1 MTPPSHAVRQRRRRG
16 DTRRRILDA
25 ARELLEQEPWSEI
38 SLEQIMQR
46 ADLTRTA
53 FYRHFGDRQL
63 LLLALIDD
71 VGLTLDTVADP
82 WEQGEGDPVAEVEP
96 AIGRLTD
103 VFVRHGRLLRAI
115 ADAATQ
121 DPDIDAFY
129 TELGRRLSES
139 AAARIAADVEA
150 GRSHVTDP
158 EEVAAALVW
167 MNERYLLV
175 RFGQAPL
182 GDRDRAAAAL
192 TEIWRRTVYGPP

>member
-1 MTPPSHAVRQRRRRG
+1 VTSAQVRQRRRRQ

-25 ARELLEQEPWSEI
+25 ARELLEDHPWSEI

-53 FYRHFGDRQL
+53 FYRHFEDRQL

-71 VGLTLDTVADP
+71 VGLALDTVADP
-82 WEQGEGDPVAEVEP
+82 WEQGDGDSPAELEP
-96 AIGRLTD
+96 ALRRLTD
-103 VFVRHGRLLRAI
+103 LYFRHGRLLRAI

-121 DPDIDAFY
+121 DPDLAAFY
-129 TELGRRLSES
+129 ADLGRRLSES

-150 GRSHVTDP
+150 GRSHVQDP
-158 EEVAAALVW
+158 DEVAAALVW

-175 RFGQAPL
+175 RFGQTPL
-182 GDRDRAAAAL
+182 GDPGRAAAAL
-192 TEIWRRTVYGPP
+192 TEIWQRTVYGPE

>member
-1 MTPPSHAVRQRRRRG
+1 MTTPPHVQLRQRRQRR

-25 ARELLEQEPWSEI
+25 GLELLEESPWSEI

-46 ADLTRTA
+46 AELTRTA

-82 WEQGEGDPVAEVEP
+82 WERAEGDPAAEIEGS
-96 AIGRLTD
+96 IGRLTD
-103 VFVRHGRLLRAI
+103 LFYRHGRLLRAI

-121 DPDIDAFY
+121 DPDLAAFY
-129 TELGRRLSES
+129 ADLGRRLSES

-150 GRSHVTDP
+150 GRSPVKDP
-158 EEVAAALVW
+158 DEVAAALVW
-167 MNERYLLV
+167 MNERYLLT
-175 RFGQAPL
+175 RFGRPPL
-182 GDRDRAAAAL
+182 GDPDRAAAAL
-192 TEIWRRTVYGPP
+192 TEIWRRTVYG